1 MEAMRI
7 EQARESGAYLGHG
20 IAADGR
26 KYEGYL
32 IADECRYFDVASGE
46 ELPPERKA

>member
-1 MEAMRI
+1 MLINE
-7 EQARESGAYLGHG
+7 ARESGAYLGHG

-32 IADECRYFDVASGE
+32 IADECRYFYTDSGE
-46 ELPPERKA
+46 ELPPEREA

>member
-1 MEAMRI
+1 MLINEAR
-7 EQARESGAYLGHG
+7 ASGAYLGHG

-32 IADECRYFDVASGE
+32 IADECRYFYTDSGE
-46 ELPPERKA
+46 ELPPEGEI